1 MTELKLVGM
10 LIKSLILWIV
20 LLTPRILVYA
30 LGVLETS
37 FRVLKETIKTF
48 TEELKKAVL
57 NNQ

>member
-20 LLTPRILVYA
+20 LLAPRILVYT

-37 FRVLKETIKTF
+37 FKILKETIKTF
-48 TEELKKAVL
+48 IEEFKKAVL
-57 NNQ
+57 N